1 MRTAAAT
8 SASGPDRDD
17 YVSKQLYF
25 PDTAALITRLCR
37 RNAGARRRNRVRAE
51 QQFQG
56 QAFLLA
62 YDLGERCEGFGAG

>member
-1 MRTAAAT
+1 MDFQPRFGYARRPPKLESLPPPCT
-8 SASGPDRDD
+8 
-17 YVSKQLYF
+17 
-25 PDTAALITRLCR
+25 

-62 YDLGERCEGFGAG
+62 CDLGERCEGFGVG